1 MSGLWHKGDGIYVSA
16 YHFLVVKWRL
26 GVFGLGATVSLSFG
40 NLLFY
45 YRQEFPRFFLP
56 VLICHLSQLARY
68 GWIFICWD
76 EIITIYLTENV
87 KIFLIFTLVFK
98 TWATFPDLG
107 RNTLVFCYYWWVVI
121 KQSHIHCHHQYQTE
135 MQQEIWQIQSTDDE
149 CDVVYGVT
157 LISENLCT
165 FPYGDR
171 LVEWS
176 PSFLAFSLDVLWASI
191 KIFKIFP

>member
-26 GVFGLGATVSLSFG
+26 GVFGLGATASLSFG

-45 YRQEFPRFFLP
+45 YRQEFPKFFLP

-135 MQQEIWQIQSTDDE
+135 MRKK
-149 CDVVYGVT
+149 YGRFRALTMNVMSSMGWPWSVRT
-157 LISENLCT
+157 FVLFPMVIALLSDHLHSLPVPLMFSEL
-165 FPYGDR
+165 R
-171 LVEWS
+171 
-176 PSFLAFSLDVLWASI
+176 
-191 KIFKIFP
+191 